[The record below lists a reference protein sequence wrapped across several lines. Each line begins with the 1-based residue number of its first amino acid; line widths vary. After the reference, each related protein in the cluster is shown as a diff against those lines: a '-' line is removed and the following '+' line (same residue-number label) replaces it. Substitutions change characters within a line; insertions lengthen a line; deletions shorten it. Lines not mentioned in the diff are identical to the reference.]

1 MGNMLSIDYTNFS
14 EYAERLENLGA
25 DLKEVFD
32 KALLEAAEEV
42 QDDTRTAMAA
52 ANLPAKGAYSRG
64 NTEASIVEPEV
75 VWNGSIGE
83 VNLGFDKEKP
93 GAGGFLI
100 TGTPKMKPNT
110 KLSEIYTSKKYETKI
125 NKKIKET
132 LQDEID
138 KRLNK

>member
-25 DLKEVFD
+25 DLKEIFD

-52 ANLPAKGAYSRG
+52 ANLPAKGVYSRG